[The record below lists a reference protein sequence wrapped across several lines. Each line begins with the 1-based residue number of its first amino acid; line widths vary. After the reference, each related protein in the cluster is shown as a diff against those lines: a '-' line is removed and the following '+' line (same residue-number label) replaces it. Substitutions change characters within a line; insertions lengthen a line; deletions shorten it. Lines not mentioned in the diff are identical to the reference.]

1 MVWGVINGEWWR
13 AAADM
18 NSAKPAKALSYHF
31 LNAHREKALSKAVA
45 KSPIKSPKSTNHL
58 RIIGGAWR
66 GRKLAFPDVDGLR
79 PTGDR
84 IRETLFNWLAPD
96 IQGAHCLDLFAG
108 SGALGLEAL
117 SRGAASSLLVERDN
131 RAAAQLKANL
141 ELLKAEGGKVIHTDA
156 LGYLQTQPR
165 AIQIPCFD
173 VVFID
178 PPFQLNLWQAV
189 IDHLEQQSMLSE
201 GAAIYIESGINDNY
215 MPPAR
220 WRLHR
225 DKTAG
230 SVHYRL
236 FYREQ
241 LTSD

>member
-1 MVWGVINGEWWR
+1 M
-13 AAADM
+13 D
-18 NSAKPAKALSYHF
+18 SAKPAKTLSYHF
-31 LNAHREKALSKAVA
+31 LVAHREKALSKAVA
-45 KSPIKSPKSTNHL
+45 KSPIKSSKNTNHL
-58 RIIGGAWR
+58 RIIGGLWR

-117 SRGAASSLLVERDN
+117 SRGAASSLLVERDG

-141 ELLKAEGGKVIHTDA
+141 ELLNAEAGKVIQMDA
-156 LGYLQTQPR
+156 LGYLQMAQT
-165 AIQIPCFD
+165 AMQIACFD

-189 IDHLEQQSMLSE
+189 IDQLEQQHLLSAE
-201 GAAIYIESGINDNY
+201 AAIYIESGINDHY
-215 MPPAR
+215 LPPTG

-225 DKTAG
+225 DKIAG

-236 FYREQ
+236 FYRE
-241 LTSD
+241 TKSINA